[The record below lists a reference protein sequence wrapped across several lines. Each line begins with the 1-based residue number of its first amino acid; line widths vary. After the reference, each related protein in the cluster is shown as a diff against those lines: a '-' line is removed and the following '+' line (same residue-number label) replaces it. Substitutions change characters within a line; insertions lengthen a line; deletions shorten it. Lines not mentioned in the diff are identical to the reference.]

1 MNIEKYLVLNKYFL
15 ELFGEKDNR
24 GLLRYLKSVEEGE
37 RDGLTN
43 FAINLMSKEGVK
55 LPKDELKR
63 YDQNIQEY
71 LRRINQSRPERI
83 RLKYFQYLA
92 VLFTEIFIDRLKNRK
107 WEFLAE
113 LNDFVNSNSL
123 EKKVRETVGE
133 FSEED
138 LKKLAFWMATGSGKT
153 LIMHIN
159 YLQFLRYKPF
169 EPDNILLITPNEGL
183 SKQHYEEMQKSGIPC
198 RLYSESGSS
207 SGQREHEVLI
217 IEITK
222 LAENTRGRGRSIHI
236 SAFEG
241 KNLIFVDEG
250 HKGKRSEEKKW
261 AKLRDKL
268 IEKGFAFEY
277 SATFGQILDKE
288 DILKEYAKAII
299 FDYSYKHFYLDGYGK
314 DFWVLNIKNS
324 KIDDFTEMAFCA
336 NLLDFYQQ
344 LLVYEEKRGI
354 AKEHN
359 IEKPLWIFVGST
371 VSGKNIDSDIVK
383 VLDLIRNS
391 LNKDWLKER
400 IDKILNGE
408 FKNEQGEDIFRHKFE
423 RLRSGFDLEDL
434 YKKVFNGRGKLRI
447 LEIKRAEGEFGLRLG
462 ENAYFGVVNI
472 GDVSAFRK
480 LLKEKGFEIEQDAI
494 SDSLFD
500 SIKRENSTINILIGS
515 KKFIEG
521 WDTWRVSCMGLL
533 NIGKGEGPQI
543 IQLFGRGVRLKGKN
557 LSLKRSGNPEISTLE
572 TLNIYG
578 ISADYIGKFLETIKK
593 EGMEPEKIEI
603 KVPVCVLNRE
613 IWKDFPYP
621 TKDESKRFERERVLH
636 LRVDTTISAS
646 MNLVPSMAVYMAQEQ
661 REDVQSSEVE
671 TQIASKSIAELVDIE
686 LFDWTRIYTELLEF
700 KKERNYLNLSFDLE
714 TLKEILKER
723 CKVIVPN
730 DFEVKD
736 LKGLKNLE
744 NIAISLLKSYIDK
757 FYKRE
762 KGRFEKDIITY
773 KPAGEQLSLFRLASD
788 IVEYYKLTVP
798 AKEQRLIEK
807 IKELV
812 ENIDA
817 LLDEQRERG
826 VLPRVVINNSVFVPL
841 LLEKEGIKI
850 SPPGLNEGEK
860 RFLEGLRDYLDK
872 NPEILDKYHI
882 VLLRNEARE
891 GVGFMLDW
899 GEFYPDFILWIRE
912 KNGNRIYIIFVE
924 PKGLKM
930 LGEVFNYEKVR
941 FLSEGLKETFKKQYE
956 NWQVEVKGFILS
968 TTPYEELRRG
978 QVVKDSESK
987 EEYEEKKREYE
998 GKNILFLEDRDWAEK
1013 FFERVLPAQ
1022 HK

>member
-1 MNIEKYLVLNKYFL
+1 MGFEKYLVLNKYFL
-15 ELFGEKDNR
+15 WLFGEKDNR

-43 FAINLMSKEGVK
+43 FAINLMTKEGVR

-63 YDQNIQEY
+63 DDQNIQEY
-71 LRRINQSRPERI
+71 LRKINQSRPERI

-92 VLFTEIFIDRLKNRK
+92 VLFTEIFLDRLKNQK
-107 WEFLAE
+107 EAFLGE
-113 LNDFVNSNSL
+113 LNNFVNGL
-123 EKKVRETVGE
+123 DERVKRTVGE

-198 RLYSESGSS
+198 KLYSESGSS

-344 LLVYEEKRGI
+344 LLVYEEKRDL
-354 AKEHN
+354 AKEYN

-383 VLDLIRNS
+383 VLDLTRNS
-391 LNKDWLKER
+391 LNRDWLKER

-423 RLRSGFDLEDL
+423 RLRNGFDLEDL
-434 YKKVFNGRGKLRI
+434 YEKVFNGRGKLRI
-447 LEIKRAEGEFGLRLG
+447 LEIKRTEGEFGLRLG

-472 GDVSAFRK
+472 GDVSAFKK

-578 ISADYIGKFLETIKK
+578 ISADYIGKFLSAIKK
-593 EGMEPEKIEI
+593 EEVEFEEI
-603 KVPVCVLNRE
+603 KVPVRVLNRE

-636 LRVDTTISAS
+636 LRVDKTISAS
-646 MNLVPSMAVYMAQEQ
+646 MNLVPSMAVYIAQEQ

-671 TQIASKSIAELVDIE
+671 TQIVSKNIADLVNIE

-700 KKERNYLNLSFDLE
+700 KKERGYLNLSFDLE
-714 TLKEILKER
+714 ALKEILKER

-736 LKGLKNLE
+736 LKDLKNLE

-773 KPAGEQLSLFRLASD
+773 KPAGKQLSLFRLASD
-788 IVEYYKLTVP
+788 KVEYYTLTVP
-798 AKEQRLIEK
+798 ANESKLIEK
-807 IKELV
+807 LKRLV
-812 ENIDA
+812 EDMNA
-817 LLDEQRERG
+817 LLDEQKEKDI
-826 VLPRVVINNSVFVPL
+826 LPRIVIDNSVFVPL
-841 LLEKEGIKI
+841 LLEEGGILKREDVSI

-860 RFLEGLRDYLDK
+860 KFLEGLRDYLNK
-872 NPEILDKYHI
+872 NRKLLDDYHI

-912 KNGNRIYIIFVE
+912 KEGNRMDIVFIE

-930 LGEVFNYEKVR
+930 LGDVLNNEKVR

-956 NWQVEVKGFILS
+956 NWQIEVKGFILS

-978 QVVKDSESK
+978 QASGKSKSK
-987 EEYEEKKREYE
+987 EEYEE
-998 GKNILFLEDRDWAEK
+998 KNILFLEDRDWAEK
-1013 FFERVLPAQ
+1013 LFKRVLHP
-1022 HK
+1022 

>member
-1 MNIEKYLVLNKYFL
+1 MSIEKYLVLNKYFL
-15 ELFGEKDNR
+15 WLFGEEDNR

-43 FAINLMSKEGVK
+43 FAINLMTKEGVK

-71 LRRINQSRPERI
+71 LRKINQSRLERI
-83 RLKYFQYLA
+83 KLKYFQYLA
-92 VLFTEIFIDRLKNRK
+92 VLFTEIFLGRLKNQK

-113 LNDFVNSNSL
+113 LNDFVNSL

-133 FSEED
+133 FTEED

-198 RLYSESGSS
+198 GLYSESGSS

-222 LAENTRGRGRSIHI
+222 LAESTRGRGRSIHI

-288 DILKEYAKAII
+288 DTLKEYAKAII

-314 DFWVLNIKNS
+314 DFWVLNIKDS

-344 LLVYEEKRGI
+344 LSVYEEKRRI
-354 AKEHN
+354 AREHN

-391 LNKDWLKER
+391 LNRDWLKER

-408 FKNEQGEDIFRHKFE
+408 FKNEKGEDIFRHKFE
-423 RLRSGFDLEDL
+423 RLRRGFDLEDL
-434 YKKVFNGRGKLRI
+434 YEKVFNGRGKLRI
-447 LEIKRAEGEFGLRLG
+447 LEIKRVEGEFGLRLG

-472 GDVSAFRK
+472 GDVSTFKK

-578 ISADYIGKFLETIKK
+578 ISADYIGKFLSAIKK
-593 EGMEPEKIEI
+593 EEVEFEEI
-603 KVPVCVLNRE
+603 KVPVRVLNRE

-636 LRVDTTISAS
+636 LRVDKTISVS
-646 MNLVPSMAVYMAQEQ
+646 MNLVPRIAVYMSKEQ

-671 TQIASKSIAELVDIE
+671 TQIASKSIADLVNIE

-700 KKERNYLNLSFDLE
+700 KREIRYLNLSFDLE
-714 TLKEILKER
+714 TLKEILIER
-723 CKVIVPN
+723 CKVVVPN

-736 LKGLKNLE
+736 LEDLKDLE

-762 KGRFEKDIITY
+762 KGKFEKDIITY

-788 IVEYYKLTVP
+788 KVEYYTLTVP
-798 AKEQRLIEK
+798 ADKSKLIEK
-807 IKELV
+807 LKRLV
-812 ENIDA
+812 EDMDA
-817 LLDEQRERG
+817 LLREQEGRDI
-826 VLPRVVINNSVFVPL
+826 LPRIVIDNSVFVPL
-841 LLEKEGIKI
+841 LLEKEGISI
-850 SPPGLNEGEK
+850 SPSALNEGEK
-860 RFLEGLRDYLDK
+860 RFLEGLRDYLNK
-872 NPEILDKYHI
+872 NQELLDEYHI

-899 GEFYPDFILWIRE
+899 REFYPDFILWIRE
-912 KNGNRIYIIFVE
+912 KKGNRIYIVFIE

-930 LGEVFNYEKVR
+930 LGDVLDNEKVR
-941 FLSEGLKETFKKQYE
+941 FLSEGLRETLRKEHE

-978 QVVKDSESK
+978 QASIKPK
-987 EEYEEKKREYE
+987 EKYEE
-998 GKNILFLEDRDWAEK
+998 KNILFLEDRDWAEK
-1013 FFERVLPAQ
+1013 LFERVFSA
-1022 HK
+1022 

>member
-1 MNIEKYLVLNKYFL
+1 M
-15 ELFGEKDNR
+15 
-24 GLLRYLKSVEEGE
+24 
-37 RDGLTN
+37 
-43 FAINLMSKEGVK
+43 
-55 LPKDELKR
+55 
-63 YDQNIQEY
+63 
-71 LRRINQSRPERI
+71 
-83 RLKYFQYLA
+83 
-92 VLFTEIFIDRLKNRK
+92 EI
-107 WEFLAE
+107 
-113 LNDFVNSNSL
+113 
-123 EKKVRETVGE
+123 
-133 FSEED
+133 
-138 LKKLAFWMATGSGKT
+138 
-153 LIMHIN
+153 
-159 YLQFLRYKPF
+159 
-169 EPDNILLITPNEGL
+169 L
-183 SKQHYEEMQKSGIPC
+183 S
-198 RLYSESGSS
+198 
-207 SGQREHEVLI
+207 
-217 IEITK
+217 
-222 LAENTRGRGRSIHI
+222 HI

-268 IEKGFAFEY
+268 VENGFAFEY

-288 DILKEYAKAII
+288 DTLKEYAKAII
-299 FDYSYKHFYLDGYGK
+299 FDYSYKYFYSDGYGK

-354 AKEHN
+354 AKGHN

-371 VSGKNIDSDIVK
+371 VLGKNIDSDIVK

-391 LNKDWLKER
+391 LNVDWLWER
-400 IDKILNGE
+400 IYKILNGE
-408 FKNEQGEDIFRHKFE
+408 FKNQQGEDIFKHKFE
-423 RLRSGFDLEDL
+423 RLRRGFDLEDL
-434 YKKVFNGRGKLRI
+434 YEKVFNGRGKLRI
-447 LEIKRAEGEFGLRLG
+447 LEIKRAEEEFGLRLG

-472 GDVSAFRK
+472 GDVSAFKK

-557 LSLKRSGNPEISTLE
+557 LSLKRSGNPEISILE

-578 ISADYIGKFLETIKK
+578 ISADYISKFLEAIKK
-593 EGMEPEKIEI
+593 EEVEFEEI
-603 KVPVCVLNRE
+603 KVPVRVLNRE

-621 TKDESKRFERERVLH
+621 TKDESKKFERERVLH

-646 MNLVPSMAVYMAQEQ
+646 MNLVPSIAVYTAQEQ
-661 REDVQSSEVE
+661 REDVQSSQVE
-671 TQIASKSIAELVDIE
+671 TEIASKSIAELVDIE
-686 LFDWTRIYTELLEF
+686 LFDWERIYTELLEF
-700 KKERNYLNLSFDLE
+700 RRERVYLNLSFDLE
-714 TLKEILKER
+714 TLKEILARR

-736 LKGLKNLE
+736 LEDLRDLE

-762 KGRFEKDIITY
+762 KGKFEKDIITY
-773 KPAGEQLSLFRLASD
+773 KPAREQLSLFRLTSD
-788 IVEYYKLTVP
+788 KVEYYTLTVP
-798 AKEQRLIEK
+798 AEKSKLIEK
-807 IKELV
+807 LKRLV
-812 ENIDA
+812 EDMDA
-817 LLDEQRERG
+817 LLDEQKERDI
-826 VLPRVVINNSVFVPL
+826 LPRIVIDNSVFVPL
-841 LLEKEGIKI
+841 LLEKEGISI
-850 SPPGLNEGEK
+850 SPPGLNEGET
-860 RFLEGLRDYLDK
+860 RFLEGLRGYLDK
-872 NPEILDKYHI
+872 NQELLDEYHI
-882 VLLRNEARE
+882 ALLRNEARE

-899 GEFYPDFILWIRE
+899 GEFYPDFILWLRE
-912 KNGNRIYIIFVE
+912 RKGNRIYIVFVE

-930 LGEVFNYEKVR
+930 VGEVFNYEKVR
-941 FLSEGLKETFKKQYE
+941 FLSEGLKETFKKEHE

-978 QVVKDSESK
+978 QASIKPK
-987 EEYEEKKREYE
+987 EKYEE
-998 GKNILFLEDRDWAEK
+998 KNILFLEDQNWTEK
-1013 FFERVLPAQ
+1013 LFERVFSA
-1022 HK
+1022 